1 MRMQK
6 IKILAILSN
15 LALLTVCLIPLPKGL
30 PSPFTR
36 TDLVVHL
43 FSYLIVT
50 GLFLLSHQKKYQ
62 VAVLLVIQGTLVE
75 IIQPYVNRYFE
86 WYDIGANTLGV
97 LTALLIYKSY
107 EAIKSKSPDL

>member
-1 MRMQK
+1 MQK

-15 LALLTVCLIPLPKGL
+15 LALITVCLIPLPKGL

-43 FSYLIVT
+43 GSYIIVT
-50 GLFLLSHQKKYQ
+50 ALFLLSYKNKLQLTI
-62 VAVLLVIQGTLVE
+62 LLILQGILIEV
-75 IIQPYVNRYFE
+75 IQPYVNRYFE

-97 LTALLIYKSY
+97 IISVLIFNF
-107 EAIKSKSPDL
+107 IKSKYPSE